1 MKDCIVI
8 TREREKQREREKEK
22 EKRERGRKRERPGIR
37 EEKRILKAKVVRS

>member
-8 TREREKQREREKEK
+8 TREREKQRERET
-22 EKRERGRKRERPGIR
+22 KREEREREKERPGIR